1 MTLLKR
7 LAASASVL
15 SLAACATGAW
25 SPPAPREAETYADH
39 LVGRVANLR
48 QDHAAAA
55 DRYFQALSREP
66 NNAALIEGAVTAS
79 LASGDLDRA
88 RQAARMAP
96 RQGAPGYVQ
105 LLRAADDLARG
116 RTRIAGDELNAIEG
130 NAAEGLIGRMM
141 LVWVQ
146 AGDGNVDGVI
156 ADLTPLASI
165 RPYGGLFTYQQAMAL
180 DFAGRN
186 AEALEAYA
194 DAANGPMFLPPGV
207 EQHADLLVR
216 SGAAQQAVTLLQS
229 EQNRS
234 NPALTVAAQ
243 RAANNERIVPQLTPA
258 RGAAVALYGL
268 AAIYDQENDA
278 TNALATLS
286 LSLSLDPQLDAS
298 RIMFAQIQGKLGH
311 PDLARTML
319 QRVAAPSPYAAS
331 ARMMEAWLY
340 VDADR
345 PDEALAIARVAAEG
359 GDLRAKRTLA
369 DIYRNLRRYNDAEPI
384 YSQLIEAQPN
394 EWRLFFAR
402 GAARERLGRWPEA
415 EADFQHALQLSPE
428 QPDVMNYLGYTWID
442 RGEHMQEGLAML
454 QRAVALRPMSGA
466 IIDSLGW
473 AYFRMGDYPQ
483 ALSYIERAVELE
495 PSDAIL
501 NEHLGD
507 VYWRLGR
514 RIEAR
519 FQWQRALSFEANN
532 ADAIQAKV
540 ENGLPDL
547 PPSQSATR

>member
-7 LAASASVL
+7 LVASVSVL
-15 SLAACATGAW
+15 GLAACATGTW

-55 DRYFQALSREP
+55 DRYFQALAREP
-66 NNAALIEGAVTAS
+66 NNPALIEGAVTAS
-79 LASGDLDRA
+79 LASGNLDRA

-96 RQGAPGYVQ
+96 RQSASAYVH

-116 RTRIAGDELNAIEG
+116 RARVAGDELNAIEG
-130 NAAEGLIGRMM
+130 NAAEGLIGRIMQ
-141 LVWVQ
+141 VWVQ
-146 AGDGNVDGVI
+146 SGDGNVDGVI

-165 RPYGGLFTYQQAMAL
+165 RPYGGLFTYQHAMAL
-180 DFAGRN
+180 DLAGRN
-186 AEALEAYA
+186 AEALEAYTE
-194 DAANGPMFLPPGV
+194 AASGPMFLPPGA
-207 EQHADLLVR
+207 EHHADLLVR
-216 SGAAQQAVTLLQS
+216 SGSAQQAVALLQS

-234 NPALTVAAQ
+234 NPALTAAAQ
-243 RAANNERIVPQLTPA
+243 RAARNERTASALTPA

-268 AAIYDQENDA
+268 AAIYDQEGDA

-286 LSLSLDPQLDAS
+286 LSLALDPQLDAS
-298 RIMFAQIQGKLGH
+298 RIMFAQIQGKLDH
-311 PDLARTML
+311 PDLARSML
-319 QRVAAPSPYAAS
+319 AHVTAPSPYAAS

-345 PDEALAIARVAAEG
+345 PEEALTIARAAAES

-369 DIYRNLRRYNDAEPI
+369 DIYRNLRRYDDAEPI
-384 YSQLIEAQPN
+384 YSELIESQPN

-454 QRAVALRPMSGA
+454 QRAAALRPMSGA

-473 AYFRMGDYPQ
+473 AYFRMGDYAQ
-483 ALSYIERAVELE
+483 ALTYTERAVELE
-495 PSDAIL
+495 PSDAVL
-501 NEHLGD
+501 NDHLGD
-507 VYWRLGR
+507 VYWRVGR

-519 FQWQRALSFEANN
+519 FQWQRALSFEPESAE
-532 ADAIQAKV
+532 AIQAKV
-540 ENGLPDL
+540 ENGLPDV

>member
-7 LAASASVL
+7 LAASVSVL
-15 SLAACATGAW
+15 SLAACATGTW

-55 DRYFQALSREP
+55 DRYFEALQREP

-79 LASGDLDRA
+79 LASGNLDRA

-96 RQGAPGYVQ
+96 RQGAPAYAQ

-116 RTRIAGDELNAIEG
+116 RARVAGDDLNALEG
-130 NAAEGLIGRMM
+130 NAAEELVGRMM
-141 LVWVQ
+141 QVWVQ
-146 AGDGNVDGVI
+146 AGDDNVDGVI

-186 AEALEAYA
+186 AEALEAYTE
-194 DAANGPMFLPPGV
+194 AANGPMFLPPGV
-207 EQHADLLVR
+207 EHHADLLVR
-216 SGAAQQAVTLLQS
+216 SGSAQQAVALLQS
-229 EQNRS
+229 EQNRA
-234 NPALTVAAQ
+234 NPALTAAAQ
-243 RAANNERIVPQLTPA
+243 RAASNERTASALTPA

-268 AAIYDQENDA
+268 AAIYDQEGDA

-286 LSLSLDPQLDAS
+286 LSLALDPQLDAS
-298 RIMFAQIQGKLGH
+298 RIMFAQIQGKLDH
-311 PDLARTML
+311 PDLARSML
-319 QRVAAPSPYAAS
+319 SHVTPPSPYAAS

-345 PDEALAIARVAAEG
+345 PDEALAIARAAAES

-369 DIYRNLRRYNDAEPI
+369 DIYRNLRRYDDAEPI
-384 YSQLIEAQPN
+384 YSQLIEAQPT

-415 EADFQHALQLSPE
+415 EADFRHALELSPE

-454 QRAVALRPMSGA
+454 QRAAALRPMSGA

-483 ALSYIERAVELE
+483 ALTYIERAVELE
-495 PSDAIL
+495 PADAVL
-501 NEHLGD
+501 NDHLGD
-507 VYWRLGR
+507 VYWRVGR

-519 FQWQRALSFEANN
+519 FQWQRALSLEPESAE
-532 ADAIQAKV
+532 AIQAKV
-540 ENGLPDL
+540 ENGLPDV